1 MKHLL
6 LIAAVLLVSQFANAH
21 SDPAMSKAKVAELS
35 AHRIDRLVA
44 LGKIDAAFLKRVE
57 KIEVM
62 EVSGPAPVAY
72 MSMSTQTQPT
82 SGQAIQLDLQFDH
95 DGKPLSY
102 KVSAGGVAGPDS
114 GWSPKNA
121 GELIE
126 NGMHYVLE
134 NATNATVAPYFK
146 DFSSLTLV
154 KAVLAGRNV
163 ALLQVRSSAVS
174 KKLKIYLNLDGTLIS
189 TAIEP

>member
-1 MKHLL
+1 MKHVLL
-6 LIAAVLLVSQFANAH
+6 VVAALLVSQFANAH
-21 SDPAMSKAKVAELS
+21 SDPTMSKAKVAELS

-72 MSMSTQTQPT
+72 MSMSTQTQPA
-82 SGQAIQLDLQFDH
+82 SGQAIGLDLQFDH

-102 KVSAGGVAGPDS
+102 KVSTGGVAGPDMA
-114 GWSPKNA
+114 WAPKNA

-134 NATNATVAPYFK
+134 NATTASVAPYFK
-146 DFSSLTLV
+146 DFSSLALV
-154 KAVLAGRNV
+154 KGVLAGRSV
-163 ALLQVRSSAVS
+163 ALLQVRSSSVP
-174 KKLKIYLNLDGTLIS
+174 KTLKIYMNLDGTLIS
-189 TAIEP
+189 TAIEL